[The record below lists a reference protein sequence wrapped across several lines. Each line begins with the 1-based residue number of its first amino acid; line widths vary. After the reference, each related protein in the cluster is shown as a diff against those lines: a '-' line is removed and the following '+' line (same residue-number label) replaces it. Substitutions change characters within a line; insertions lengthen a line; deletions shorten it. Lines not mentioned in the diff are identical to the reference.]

1 MPGRIWFQRGKPGWG
16 KIFFNIDRKGKKI
29 GLYKFIVFLEDFFR
43 RLIEIF
49 RCGHQEMLPFGNF
62 LSRKHLDLGWFWFF
76 TAPCAMGQAWRV
88 MQMGFRWT
96 GDFIGYQ
103 IEPNKAKF
111 LENSLQQVSHEASR
125 GSLVGGC
132 WVDVLY
138 AFLDLLLALR
148 NNRATIMNV
157 LRSPDLGVTYLWMTS
172 FP

>member
-1 MPGRIWFQRGKPGWG
+1 
-16 KIFFNIDRKGKKI
+16 
-29 GLYKFIVFLEDFFR
+29 
-43 RLIEIF
+43 
-49 RCGHQEMLPFGNF
+49 
-62 LSRKHLDLGWFWFF
+62 
-76 TAPCAMGQAWRV
+76 

-111 LENSLQQVSHEASR
+111 LENSLQQVSHEVSG

-157 LRSPDLGVTYLWMTS
+157 LRSPDLGVTYL
-172 FP
+172 